1 MLTKQEL
8 CRLAAQEVEGKRMSI
23 EDMKRAYDAICKAAE
38 VSLKEGETVVFAGLV
53 KLVPQVQEEREARN
67 PGKDETITV
76 PAKAVVKAKVM
87 PAIKR
92 TMAEIRV
99 GKFRKTLAAKQG

>member
-8 CRLAAQEVEGKRMSI
+8 CRLATQEIEGKRVSI
-23 EDMKRAYDAICKAAE
+23 EDMKRCYDAICKAAT
-38 VSLKEGETVVFAGLV
+38 VSLKEGETVVFANVV

-67 PGKDETITV
+67 PGKNEVITV

-87 PAIKR
+87 PALKR
-92 TMAEIRV
+92 EMAEIRV
-99 GKFRKTLAAKQG
+99 GKFRKALAAK